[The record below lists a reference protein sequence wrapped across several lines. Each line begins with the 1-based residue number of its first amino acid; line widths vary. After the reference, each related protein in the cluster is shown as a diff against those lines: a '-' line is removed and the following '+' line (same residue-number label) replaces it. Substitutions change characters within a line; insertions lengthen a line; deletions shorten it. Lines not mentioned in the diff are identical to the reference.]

1 MKFNVEI
8 KYFGEPAKYD
18 EKNNK
23 VFTYMKEYK
32 ISHDGNYIDAMRK
45 ELMFIKKK
53 EYKGLYSIR
62 FYTQ

>member
-1 MKFNVEI
+1 MI
-8 KYFGEPAKYD
+8 K
-18 EKNNK
+18 KNNE

-32 ISHDGNYIDAMRK
+32 ISHDGDYIDAMRK

-62 FYTQ
+62 FYIQ